1 MQQVIQIELIKLLK
15 GAELQFVIG
24 HEIGHF
30 LLAHTIEDSVED
42 DQSPEYLIQQRA
54 QEISS
59 DRLGLLACQSLEAGV
74 RAMMKTVS
82 GLPDE
87 FLRFDTNI
95 FLKQL
100 QNTNGISLEMTE
112 SSTHPSYLMRC
123 RALLWFSMDDSLLYR
138 RNNFSKATL
147 RKLDNHIEKD
157 LRRFVDGR
165 IRHRMDIVKRNVAL
179 WMTAYEMTK
188 DGRFDKSEQAKFS
201 REFGKELLTKIFWMS
216 IQLVIFKYSLC
227 FRTFSIFLKRRWP

>member
-1 MQQVIQIELIKLLK
+1 MATVMTVTGPL
-15 GAELQFVIG
+15 
-24 HEIGHF
+24 
-30 LLAHTIEDSVED
+30 
-42 DQSPEYLIQQRA
+42 
-54 QEISS
+54 SS

-100 QNTNGISLEMTE
+100 QNTNGISLRMSE
-112 SSTHPSYLMRC
+112 SSTHPSCLMRC
-123 RALLWFSMDDSLLYR
+123 RALLWFSMDDSFCDG
-138 RNNFSKATL
+138 RNNYSKATL
-147 RKLDNHIEKD
+147 RKLDNRIEKD
-157 LRRFVDGR
+157 LHIFVDGR
-165 IRHRMDIVKRNVAL
+165 IRHRMEIVKRNVAL

-201 REFGKELLTKIFWMS
+201 REFGTELLKKVLGLFDGMSKHEVIEIVEIKLRNASQELEAIMPKGYDREIDKIERS
-216 IQLVIFKYSLC
+216 VRDNL
-227 FRTFSIFLKRRWP
+227 